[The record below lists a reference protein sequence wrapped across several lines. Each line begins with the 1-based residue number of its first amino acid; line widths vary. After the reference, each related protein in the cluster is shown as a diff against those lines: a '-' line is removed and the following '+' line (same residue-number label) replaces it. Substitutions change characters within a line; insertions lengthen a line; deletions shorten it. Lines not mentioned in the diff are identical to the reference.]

1 MLKKKICR
9 CWKNTDSKRIPAA
22 ATNQQAL
29 CMKKSRDGANLPNS
43 SLNEKTS
50 EVKSLPSRPHRSIM
64 ESAHASLGQGNKK
77 VLDIYS
83 LVMTF
88 QCLGNIQLIFLE
100 KLWCFFIF
108 PQSKTIFWE
117 IFMWYFLR
125 NIIIEIYLKKHIKL
139 YFFRNNYSKNK
150 YREWKPMWSTWG
162 NLWFIRWRNFNR
174 KSTRVYQSFRKKA
187 NLQARFNVFGAW
199 NVD

>member
-1 MLKKKICR
+1 MNYNQNSKNQEALVGRPTYLISIQLSKIGR
-9 CWKNTDSKRIPAA
+9 LAESIQNKYKDCW
-22 ATNQQAL
+22 NQ
-29 CMKKSRDGANLPNS
+29 S
-43 SLNEKTS
+43 SLNQKWKPNESLVNDKRKTDQLRLSDREITSHHKSNEGMKFES

-108 PQSKTIFWE
+108 PQSKTIF
-117 IFMWYFLR
+117 
-125 NIIIEIYLKKHIKL
+125 
-139 YFFRNNYSKNK
+139 
-150 YREWKPMWSTWG
+150 
-162 NLWFIRWRNFNR
+162 
-174 KSTRVYQSFRKKA
+174 
-187 NLQARFNVFGAW
+187 
-199 NVD
+199 